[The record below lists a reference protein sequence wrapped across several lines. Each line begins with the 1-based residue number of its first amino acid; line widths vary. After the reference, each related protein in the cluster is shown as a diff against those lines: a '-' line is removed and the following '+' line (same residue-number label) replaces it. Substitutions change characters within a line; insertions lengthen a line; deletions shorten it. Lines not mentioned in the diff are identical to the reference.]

1 MDDVLREHSLVEVY
15 TPPDGDCFF
24 HALRI
29 MLELE
34 GAIRRDVVENIR
46 LLMDKKV
53 RDMGLV
59 AGELVMADE
68 VDFQSILNPTYGTW
82 ENYFMTMSQPGEYA
96 DDACIWSAVLLY
108 DVKITVY
115 VSDGSVRVFDK
126 LESWGVGTTTRSIS
140 IGNYNQ
146 LHFVATEPDAED
158 SDLEDAL
165 LGEDVAIISLMDMY
179 KQTFT
184 TDEPALEGFVYDTEN
199 LVNALSNGAKRAY
212 KALKGKLGKGIKEI
226 LVGYVKAIQ
235 GEFDLGRT
243 MTVHRK
249 LNALIQSDY
258 IRSSMSAAE
267 YKAYPG
273 DYKGYA
279 ARLCET
285 LVVGADVQKVV
296 VDGEKKGR
304 LLRILNMAIK
314 IGLNYQMLSAFDV
327 KFLPQKYDLDD
338 ADYDR
343 YDRLIPEDFKKVRMS
358 DLASSPYWEG
368 IRVVPDLGEYV
379 SVEALQSLKTDQLV
393 NMVKRTTLYRIH
405 KISEDYR
412 LDLDEA
418 SAAELKQL
426 CQLKTLE
433 LAPEVHADACRH
445 FARDKGMME
454 TRYKEWLNSNRSF
467 KPYRS
472 GADDTAFI
480 TVPKLDFIPES
491 DVNDVLYDLSR
502 LPSLIRYRNHDDHE
516 NSIIKNGDLTL
527 SSAPSDAAFAVELS
541 RAFVELGFLPE
552 GYERY
557 CGVRVAHG
565 SSAKR
570 PRELF
575 TPEVYSKC

>member
-1 MDDVLREHSLVEVY
+1 M
-15 TPPDGDCFF
+15 
-24 HALRI
+24 
-29 MLELE
+29 
-34 GAIRRDVVENIR
+34 
-46 LLMDKKV
+46 
-53 RDMGLV
+53 
-59 AGELVMADE
+59 
-68 VDFQSILNPTYGTW
+68 
-82 ENYFMTMSQPGEYA
+82 
-96 DDACIWSAVLLY
+96 
-108 DVKITVY
+108 
-115 VSDGSVRVFDK
+115 
-126 LESWGVGTTTRSIS
+126 
-140 IGNYNQ
+140 YN
-146 LHFVATEPDAED
+146 
-158 SDLEDAL
+158 
-165 LGEDVAIISLMDMY
+165 
-179 KQTFT
+179 QTFT

-243 MTVHRK
+243 MTVQRK

-273 DYKGYA
+273 DYKAYA

-285 LVVGADVQKVV
+285 LVVGAGVQKVV

-491 DVNDVLYDLSR
+491 NVNDVLYDLSR

>member
-24 HALRI
+24 HALRT

-34 GAIRRDVVENIR
+34 GAIRQDVVKNIR

-68 VDFQSILNPTYGTW
+68 VDFQSILNLTYGTW

-165 LGEDVAIISLMDMY
+165 LGGDVAIISLMDMY
-179 KQTFT
+179 NQTFT
-184 TDEPALEGFVYDTEN
+184 TDETALEGFVYDTEN
-199 LVNALSNGAKRAY
+199 LVNALSKGAKRAY

-243 MTVHRK
+243 MIVQRK

-285 LVVGADVQKVV
+285 LVVGAGVQKVV

-491 DVNDVLYDLSR
+491 NVNDVLYDLSR

>member
-1 MDDVLREHSLVEVY
+1 
-15 TPPDGDCFF
+15 
-24 HALRI
+24 
-29 MLELE
+29 
-34 GAIRRDVVENIR
+34 
-46 LLMDKKV
+46 MDKKV

-165 LGEDVAIISLMDMY
+165 LGEDVAIIALMDMY
-179 KQTFT
+179 SQTFT
-184 TDEPALEGFVYDTEN
+184 TDEPALEGFVYDTEH
-199 LVNALSNGAKRAY
+199 LVNALSKGAKRAY
-212 KALKGKLGKGIKEI
+212 RALRDKLGKGIKED

-243 MTVHRK
+243 MIVQRK

-285 LVVGADVQKVV
+285 LVVGVDVQKVV

-343 YDRLIPEDFKKVRMS
+343 YDRVVREDFKKVRMS

-368 IRVVPDLGEYV
+368 IRVVPELGEYV

-527 SSAPSDAAFAVELS
+527 SSAPSDAAYAVDLS